1 MNYKINTT
9 ERKIF
14 FIKITT
20 ERKFF
25 FAKITTER
33 KILPISTKNSFFSK
47 KISFPLDFVKNLPYI
62 C

>member
-14 FIKITT
+14 FIKNTT

-25 FAKITTER
+25 FTKITTER

-47 KISFPLDFVKNLPYI
+47 KILVSP
-62 C
+62 